1 MSDSRDAT
9 APSIA
14 ATDAG
19 VTVPRRFTEAGTHPF
34 DSVEWEIRDA
44 LIGDPANPAF
54 EQRGV
59 EFPALLVAERHEH
72 RGPEVLP
79 RPGRTRPSASPRSS
93 R

>member
-34 DSVEWEIRDA
+34 DASS
-44 LIGDPANPAF
+44 
-54 EQRGV
+54 
-59 EFPALLVAERHEH
+59 
-72 RGPEVLP
+72 
-79 RPGRTRPSASPRSS
+79 GRSATP
-93 R
+93 